1 MRKRILSKKI
11 AATFLVVAMMAVP
24 VVQIGTFLFCT
35 YANKKRP

>member
-24 VVQIGTFLFCT
+24 VVQNRNVPICIVVV
-35 YANKKRP
+35 